1 MSRVY
6 AFLADGFEEVE
17 AIAVI
22 DVLRRAGAEVVT
34 VSVMGRYE
42 VRGSHSIDVRADAL
56 YEKCR
61 VADGDLIFLPG
72 GGLGTENLYNCRA
85 LKKDLHTYLEQGKRV
100 AAICAAPSI
109 LGRYGLL
116 EGKKATCYPGFEET
130 LAGAQYTRQGVVTDG
145 LITTARGMGFAV
157 DLGLELTGLLFGKEK
172 ERDIKESIQHPD
184 C

>member
-1 MSRVY
+1 MSKVY

-34 VSVMGRYE
+34 VSIMGRYE
-42 VRGSHSIDVRADAL
+42 VRGAHAIDVRADAI

-61 VADGDLIFLPG
+61 VADGDLLFLPG

-85 LKKDLHTYLEQGKRV
+85 LRKDLHTYLEQGKRV

-109 LGRYGLL
+109 LGRNRLL
-116 EGKKATCYPGFEET
+116 NVKKATCYPGFEET
-130 LAGAQYTRQGVVTDG
+130 LVGAEYTRQGVVTDG
-145 LITTARGMGFAV
+145 QITTARGMGFAV
-157 DLGLELTGLLFGKEK
+157 DLGLELAGLLFGR
-172 ERDIKESIQHPD
+172 ERAMEIKESIQHPD